1 MQILIISSAVILRIL
16 SNSFANVFQKKL
28 AQNNVNPLSVNAFT
42 YLILGVIGMLLLV
55 FAKSVNFSSDLF
67 VYSILVGIFG
77 ALGNGFL
84 IKALEKGDL
93 SVLGPI
99 NAYKA
104 VVALVF
110 GLLFLREIPTIAA
123 LAGMFLIIFGSYFV
137 LDTLEERFSLKL
149 FFNKQIQYRF
159 LALVF
164 TAIEAVFIK
173 KLIILSSVSFA
184 FVLWAVFGAI
194 FSFFLLKFEK
204 LSLRSELK
212 HLSASTMLNFA
223 AIVGCVGV
231 MQYTTNFVFS
241 KINVAYALALFQLS
255 AVVSVFLGFKI
266 FKEKDIMKKLCGT
279 LLMVLGAVMVIVY
292 N

>member
-28 AQNNVNPLSVNAFT
+28 VQNNVNPLSVNAFT
-42 YLILGVIGMLLLV
+42 YLILGVIGLLSLV
-55 FAKSVNFSSDLF
+55 CAKPVNFSADLF
-67 VYSILVGIFG
+67 VYSILVGMFG
-77 ALGNGFL
+77 ALGNSFL
-84 IKALEKGDL
+84 IKALEKGEL

-110 GLLFLREIPTIAA
+110 GLLFLSEIPTIAA

-137 LDTLEERFSLKL
+137 LDTLEERFSVKL

-173 KLIILSSVSFA
+173 KLIILSSVYFA
-184 FVLWAVFGAI
+184 FVLWAVLGGI
-194 FSFFLLKFEK
+194 FSLFLLKFEK

-212 HLSASTMLNFA
+212 HLSAFAMLNFA